1 MKQKWQIVILL
12 VVIVSTTVGCL
23 SFGTDEETTSPTESQ
38 VSRCRTEMYL
48 NDALK
53 ITPLGYKLLGSG
65 IDDQIWFKFRVDVND
80 LSQVFDTSVVDT
92 SSFEKFVMH
101 ERDELAWWDVKGKE
115 LVGGEI
121 SLPNARY
128 MDIGAEKIY
137 GGYIIYIMWT
147 ET

>member
-1 MKQKWQIVILL
+1 MKTKWQIIIIFVFT
-12 VVIVSTTVGCL
+12 VGTTVGCL

-38 VSRCRTEMYL
+38 VSRCQTEMYL

-65 IDDQIWFKFRVDVND
+65 IDDSIWFKFRVDVND

-92 SSFEKFVMH
+92 SSFENFVMY

-128 MDIGAEKIY
+128 MHIGAEKID